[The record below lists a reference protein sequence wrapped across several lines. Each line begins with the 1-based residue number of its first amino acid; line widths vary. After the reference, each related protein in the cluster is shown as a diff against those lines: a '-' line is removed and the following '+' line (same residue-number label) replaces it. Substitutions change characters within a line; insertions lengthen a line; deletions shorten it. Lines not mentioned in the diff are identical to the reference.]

1 MSQNVIEHIL
11 ASMNLDVV
19 DIVRQAFFLW
29 RVIQEESFEWQPF
42 LKLENIQYLF
52 YIIYYGTS
60 KNPIK

>member
-1 MSQNVIEHIL
+1 
-11 ASMNLDVV
+11 MNLDVV